1 MRGSS
6 LPQLRGRL
14 PHKVPKGWDK
24 LFVSLVSVETGKTV
38 AKSGKIS
45 VRTGTCCWTE
55 TFCESIFISQENDD
69 AKELGGC
76 FFKFVVAMGS
86 SRSGILGEVP
96 IDLANFAST
105 RTSIPLSFQLKKC
118 QYGTSLQFRVQ
129 CLTPKTKYRDA
140 PIKEADM
147 DIEYGISDQDDIET
161 KSDASDGAFSR
172 SIGSTSSSHLES
184 GSLFQAA
191 LSRDP
196 SFSASDSRHSS
207 DSLETSSLKD
217 VFSSQNNIPGVV
229 KIGRQDSTDSQTS
242 RPSCSFGAVNDGNR
256 SFSSSFDSRVPEALS
271 PYGNKK
277 EQNSNAIAS
286 STISNTGSTKELLE
300 AAEVTIEEL
309 RAEVRMWERNSKKL
323 TADVDLLK
331 NEVSEQS
338 RSQRTLSMELS
349 ASQLECHS
357 YQQEI
362 EHLNGLL
369 EKSAKKEETTEDTQ
383 IRATDI
389 FDMKKQ
395 MEEEIHFLKD
405 SNANLA
411 EQLEKTQES
420 NIELLSILQELEG
433 IVETQKSEIENL
445 SSQKLKLEASVKLG
459 NSKDLEFL
467 DSNMNITEVTQ
478 PMQDPDEQ
486 IPVNIGSIKLQ
497 LQQLQDT
504 QEELESAIHLL
515 QKTVEEKDNEI
526 ERLQDLKAQDVLYSD
541 STWSLKL
548 DAKEKEIMNLEA
560 KLAATDKNCQN
571 KVLEVAMENETE
583 MVKEIESLRKKVEDL
598 EKDCDELTEEN
609 LKLILK
615 LKESDPAEPEKDM
628 SSPDVLLSSS
638 HVIPD
643 GGSPCLCGSELTYLR
658 VQLQDLKQELR
669 RKEALIEGG
678 ASSAK
683 TQVQYPDMENQ
694 CDGPEIQLE
703 TFKKKVIHL
712 EDELQKCVANGT
724 MTADVHLAVECVKE
738 DGTEEQR
745 DQELGDLK
753 RCAICDCSQGPD
765 KSGTAGYSDLTKFD
779 FSALEVEA
787 LKSDNLQKEEYINA
801 LLEKISMHEDQI
813 ATAHNERHL
822 LVESIESLER
832 EKATAAERVVELT
845 KEIIDLSTSME
856 SHVSASKVLQRLASE
871 LEKGKQDVEQQLS
884 EFEKENMQ
892 MSGRISVLEAQL
904 RYLTNEKETC
914 YLELRYSE
922 SQLVNLRD
930 EIRQQETEM
939 EAQKDDLKQRLEE
952 MRTRWL
958 EAQEEC
964 EYLEKANTKLQSTA
978 ENIIE
983 ECNSLQKVNGE
994 LKRRSMEMH
1003 TRCTVLESQLVDSK
1017 GKFSECSQKIEA
1029 LEAEFCNILEEVS
1042 LKERGINSELDSLMF
1057 EDKEHKEKL
1066 MHEHLSLNDMY
1077 SQKVFEVENLQ
1088 RELAH
1093 LIDQISVAHDDETL
1107 SSDSILELSVLL
1119 ADKAKLEASLLELQG
1134 QFGVCQMKLSAISSE
1149 SEAKMQ
1155 ELTRELTASRRN
1167 EEVLMADCDKLS
1179 VLLESV
1185 KSNAEKYKSIISRLE
1200 INLKA
1205 CEYER
1210 ELSDKE
1216 ITTLKEQ
1223 IQRATL
1229 LQTELLVA
1237 KSSLTDAKFEHDR
1250 MEASLEMVRGDYE
1263 ELKTEKDFLVQKVFN
1278 MEKALLELEN
1288 CRRSEISLQEKVL
1301 RLEGDLAAREALC
1314 AQDAELKFELSRI
1327 RRVNNELQRKIKHL
1341 EQDQEGFLDR
1351 IHALEERLK
1360 QNTETTLDLVK
1371 SAGNLSELDDT
1382 AVAVVS
1388 STRDEETLIRIT
1400 GSDST
1405 DDLWKIQ
1412 SLENQL
1418 AEALEANDMYKAQLQ
1433 RFLSEEQNNSCD
1445 TLKTSGVDNR
1455 SDVKTRDSNVSSLE
1469 LELRDLR
1476 ERYFEMSL
1484 KYAEVE
1490 AQREELVLK
1499 LKSTNNKRSWFSK

>member
-1 MRGSS
+1 MFKSQKQKS
-6 LPQLRGRL
+6 NLRSRDKL
-14 PHKVPKGWDK
+14 DFMFSDFQAIKVPKGWDK

-242 RPSCSFGAVNDGNR
+242 RPSCSFGAVND
-256 SFSSSFDSRVPEALS
+256 
-271 PYGNKK
+271 
-277 EQNSNAIAS
+277 
-286 STISNTGSTKELLE
+286 

-724 MTADVHLAVECVKE
+724 MTADVHLAVEV
-738 DGTEEQR
+738 
-745 DQELGDLK
+745 
-753 RCAICDCSQGPD
+753 CSVP
-765 KSGTAGYSDLTKFD
+765 
-779 FSALEVEA
+779 
-787 LKSDNLQKEEYINA
+787 
-801 LLEKISMHEDQI
+801 
-813 ATAHNERHL
+813 
-822 LVESIESLER
+822 
-832 EKATAAERVVELT
+832 
-845 KEIIDLSTSME
+845 LSPNI
-856 SHVSASKVLQRLASE
+856 LYFILA
-871 LEKGKQDVEQQLS
+871 
-884 EFEKENMQ
+884 
-892 MSGRISVLEAQL
+892 
-904 RYLTNEKETC
+904 Y
-914 YLELRYSE
+914 
-922 SQLVNLRD
+922 
-930 EIRQQETEM
+930 
-939 EAQKDDLKQRLEE
+939 
-952 MRTRWL
+952 
-958 EAQEEC
+958 
-964 EYLEKANTKLQSTA
+964 
-978 ENIIE
+978 
-983 ECNSLQKVNGE
+983 
-994 LKRRSMEMH
+994 
-1003 TRCTVLESQLVDSK
+1003 TVLP
-1017 GKFSECSQKIEA
+1017 
-1029 LEAEFCNILEEVS
+1029 
-1042 LKERGINSELDSLMF
+1042 
-1057 EDKEHKEKL
+1057 
-1066 MHEHLSLNDMY
+1066 
-1077 SQKVFEVENLQ
+1077 
-1088 RELAH
+1088 
-1093 LIDQISVAHDDETL
+1093 
-1107 SSDSILELSVLL
+1107 
-1119 ADKAKLEASLLELQG
+1119 
-1134 QFGVCQMKLSAISSE
+1134 
-1149 SEAKMQ
+1149 
-1155 ELTRELTASRRN
+1155 
-1167 EEVLMADCDKLS
+1167 
-1179 VLLESV
+1179 
-1185 KSNAEKYKSIISRLE
+1185 
-1200 INLKA
+1200 
-1205 CEYER
+1205 
-1210 ELSDKE
+1210 
-1216 ITTLKEQ
+1216 
-1223 IQRATL
+1223 
-1229 LQTELLVA
+1229 
-1237 KSSLTDAKFEHDR
+1237 
-1250 MEASLEMVRGDYE
+1250 
-1263 ELKTEKDFLVQKVFN
+1263 
-1278 MEKALLELEN
+1278 
-1288 CRRSEISLQEKVL
+1288 
-1301 RLEGDLAAREALC
+1301 
-1314 AQDAELKFELSRI
+1314 
-1327 RRVNNELQRKIKHL
+1327 
-1341 EQDQEGFLDR
+1341 
-1351 IHALEERLK
+1351 
-1360 QNTETTLDLVK
+1360 
-1371 SAGNLSELDDT
+1371 
-1382 AVAVVS
+1382 
-1388 STRDEETLIRIT
+1388 
-1400 GSDST
+1400 
-1405 DDLWKIQ
+1405 W
-1412 SLENQL
+1412 
-1418 AEALEANDMYKAQLQ
+1418 
-1433 RFLSEEQNNSCD
+1433 
-1445 TLKTSGVDNR
+1445 
-1455 SDVKTRDSNVSSLE
+1455 
-1469 LELRDLR
+1469 
-1476 ERYFEMSL
+1476 
-1484 KYAEVE
+1484 
-1490 AQREELVLK
+1490 
-1499 LKSTNNKRSWFSK
+1499 